1 MINPARTLYVG
12 GSAPMGPGGLL
23 DGIEAQTTQAM

>member
-1 MINPARTLYVG
+1 VG